1 MPTTTVLHITCT
13 DLGGLSSSDFIYIEI
28 SPINEHDPVLDK
40 THLDIEV
47 WYKCKMGLIQEKLI
61 LLQAS
66 KKGID
71 QPVHLHS
78 LVNTLLD
85 WNVKN

>member
-1 MPTTTVLHITCT
+1 MEVLPPSLFQEWDLENIAMPTTTVLHISCT

-47 WYKCKMGLIQEKLI
+47 WYYR
-61 LLQAS
+61 
-66 KKGID
+66 
-71 QPVHLHS
+71 
-78 LVNTLLD
+78 
-85 WNVKN
+85 